1 MTDFTDSLIKN
12 IGAHSSS
19 PVMTSINMGQLGEK
33 LLQART
39 STLASL
45 SQALSKRPNAI
56 TTTTINDTEMQL
68 PASEKATSQ
77 LELNVVEARNLTIA
91 DARKADT
98 YCIVHYEGNTTS
110 TLDKVQ
116 DSILPSSPLVMRPQ
130 ASSGAFKAF
139 EIMMSASSPKWMHR
153 VNFDVTNGNQEIAV
167 FVYDRGNKLPNGE
180 DRFLGMSSIVPKLV
194 NKKTVELIFPL
205 HGRHGDDQEVTG
217 DVRLQVTFT
226 DATKANL
233 KPEDFRIVRMIGQ
246 GSVGKVYEV
255 VKRDSGR
262 TYAMK
267 VLSKRLLLAEN
278 QVDAA
283 FNERNVLV
291 QTLSSPFVANL
302 KYSFQTTNH
311 LFLVMDYF
319 PGGELFDF
327 LERERCLSEKRCQFF
342 AAEIVCAFDN
352 IHARNIVYRNL
363 KPESILLDAHGHIAL
378 TDFGLCKQLTNMD
391 LIQGV
396 PHAITREYLSPEM
409 VMQKPYGMA
418 SDWWTFGVLMFEL
431 LTGSPPFHSTEED
444 ELFRQILEAPVKF
457 PAGGCI
463 TEEAKD
469 FICQLLERDPSKRLG
484 SKGGVAQVKAHAFF
498 KNLNWNVV
506 YKKQMQLPFVPEVE
520 EQLRE
525 EAIAATAAAAAAAAI
540 NIPKTKAES
549 VNTVTMPFADQT
561 KFKGFSY
568 MRDDIIA
575 VKGEHRLGINP
586 EDEDPEVDFW
596 FRQ

>member
-1 MTDFTDSLIKN
+1 MADFTDSLIKN
-12 IGAHSSS
+12 IGVHSSS
-19 PVMTSINMGQLGEK
+19 PVMTSVNMGQLGER
-33 LLQART
+33 LRQART
-39 STLASL
+39 TTLASL
-45 SQALSKRPNAI
+45 SQALSKKSDAPAAAVND
-56 TTTTINDTEMQL
+56 TTIQL
-68 PASEKATSQ
+68 PASEKATCQ
-77 LELNVVEARNLTIA
+77 LEINVVEARNLTIA

-98 YCIVHYEGNTTS
+98 YCIVHYEGNVTS
-110 TLDKVQ
+110 TLDKV
-116 DSILPSSPLVMRPQ
+116 DDGILPSTPLVIESQ
-130 ASSGAFKAF
+130 VDSGAFKAF

-153 VNFDVTNGNQEIAV
+153 INFDVTAGNKEITV

-180 DRFLGMSSIVPKLV
+180 DRFLGMSSIIPNLV
-194 NKKTVELIFPL
+194 NKRTVELIFPL
-205 HGRHGDDQEVTG
+205 HGRPDDNQEVTG
-217 DVRLQVTFT
+217 DVRLQVTFIDT
-226 DATKANL
+226 KKANL

-255 VKRDSGR
+255 IKRDSGR

-278 QVDAA
+278 EVDTA

-291 QTLSSPFVANL
+291 QSLSSPFIANL

-352 IHARNIVYRNL
+352 IHTRNIVYRNL

-378 TDFGLCKQLTNMD
+378 TDFGLCKQLKNKTD

-396 PHAITREYLSPEM
+396 PQVITQEYLAPEM
-409 VMQKPYGMA
+409 VLQKPYGMA
-418 SDWWTFGVLMFEL
+418 SDWWSLGILMFEL
-431 LTGSPPFHSTEED
+431 LTGSPPFHSVEEG
-444 ELFRQILEAPVKF
+444 ELFRQILEAPIKF

-484 SKGGVAQVKAHAFF
+484 SNGDVAQVKAHPFF
-498 KNLNWNVV
+498 KDLNWNVV

-525 EAIAATAAAAAAAAI
+525 EAIAAAAAI
-540 NIPKTKAES
+540 SIPMTNKSEPTNAHI
-549 VNTVTMPFADQT
+549 MPVADQS

-568 MRDDIIA
+568 IREDVMA
-575 VKGEHRLGINP
+575 KKGEHRLGVNP

>member
-1 MTDFTDSLIKN
+1 MADFTDSLVKN

-19 PVMTSINMGQLGEK
+19 PVMTSVNMGQLGEK
-33 LLQART
+33 LLQARN

-45 SQALSKRPNAI
+45 SQALSKKPNA
-56 TTTTINDTEMQL
+56 TVNDTAMQL

-110 TLDKVQ
+110 TLDKIE
-116 DSILPSSPLVMRPQ
+116 DGILPSSPLVLESQ
-130 ASSGAFKAF
+130 INSGAFKAF

-153 VNFDVTNGNQEIAV
+153 VNFDVTSGSQEIAV

-205 HGRHGDDQEVTG
+205 HGRPDDDQEVTG
-217 DVRLQVTFT
+217 DVRVQVTFN
-226 DATKANL
+226 DAKKANL

-255 VKRDSGR
+255 IKRDSGR

-291 QTLSSPFVANL
+291 QSLSNPFIAKL

-311 LFLVMDYF
+311 LFLVMEYF

-352 IHARNIVYRNL
+352 IHSRHIVYRNL

-378 TDFGLCKQLTNMD
+378 TDFGLCKQLKNKMD
-391 LIQGV
+391 SIQDV
-396 PHAITREYLSPEM
+396 PQAITQEYLSPEM

-418 SDWWTFGVLMFEL
+418 SDWWALGVLMYEL
-431 LTGSPPFHSTEED
+431 LTGSPPFHSTEEG

-484 SKGGVAQVKAHAFF
+484 SNGGVARVKAHAFF
-498 KNLNWNVV
+498 KDLNWSVV

-525 EAIAATAAAAAAAAI
+525 EAIAAAAAI
-540 NIPKTKAES
+540 HIPMTKTETETAKAS
-549 VNTVTMPFADQT
+549 AMPVADQT

-568 MRDDIIA
+568 MREDSTA